1 MGKLKGFMEMNLH
14 YPQSVHTMGEL
25 RDLAAIP
32 YMILSAKSATP
43 IIEVVQDTL
52 VGTFRLTKQNV
63 TIDDKTMA
71 NLQMVNSYFTGNLEH
86 KTSYTGQEAF
96 SAILPRGLYTI
107 CNNKQDQKVIIHN
120 SVIDPKSGQIDQ
132 NIFHAMSA
140 GLTASIY
147 HDYGPFEVK
156 KFLDNTQ
163 RLICRWLLNDGFS
176 VGISDLMI
184 SEEAQTKLK
193 RVIKEMKESAF
204 KKLEDVRR
212 GNLDNNSIL
221 NNEEYV
227 ERDIIN
233 ILNKT
238 NGEVFKIGLS

>member
-1 MGKLKGFMEMNLH
+1 
-14 YPQSVHTMGEL
+14 MGEL

-107 CNNKQDQKVIIHN
+107 CNN
-120 SVIDPKSGQIDQ
+120 
-132 NIFHAMSA
+132 
-140 GLTASIY
+140 
-147 HDYGPFEVK
+147 
-156 KFLDNTQ
+156 
-163 RLICRWLLNDGFS
+163 
-176 VGISDLMI
+176 
-184 SEEAQTKLK
+184 
-193 RVIKEMKESAF
+193 
-204 KKLEDVRR
+204 
-212 GNLDNNSIL
+212 
-221 NNEEYV
+221 
-227 ERDIIN
+227 
-233 ILNKT
+233 
-238 NGEVFKIGLS
+238 